1 MPPPFDVRTAVVVAA
16 AAVVL
21 SGCAS
26 DSPAAQLSSAS
37 PASPSAS
44 PTPACDPDAAFL
56 VGAIRRYSIDKA
68 WLRRHRSGLAPGPF
82 RIFAARVRRLLD
94 DVAHHDVPTSLFRA
108 RDAELMA
115 FNQIIQGAERAETGE
130 PADAAE
136 GTKEI
141 AAGEGQLGQVGAA
154 LADAVTACR

>member
-1 MPPPFDVRTAVVVAA
+1 MPQPFDVRTAVVVAA

-26 DSPAAQLSSAS
+26 DSPTAQPPSVS

-56 VGAIRRYSIDKA
+56 VGAIRRYSIDRS
-68 WLRRHRSGLAPGPF
+68 WLRRHRSGLDPGPF
-82 RIFAARVRRLLD
+82 RVFAARVRRLLH
-94 DVAHHDVPTSLFRA
+94 DVAAHDVATALFRV

-115 FNQIIQGAERAETGE
+115 FNQIIQGAERAQTGE
-130 PADAAE
+130 LADAAE

-141 AAGEGQLGQVGAA
+141 AAGEAQLGRVSAA

>member
-1 MPPPFDVRTAVVVAA
+1 MPPFDVRTAVVVAA

-26 DSPAAQLSSAS
+26 DSPTAQPSSAS
-37 PASPSAS
+37 PVSPSAS

-56 VGAIRRYSIDKA
+56 IGAIRRYSIDKA
-68 WLRRHRSGLAPGPF
+68 WLRRHRSGLDPGPF
-82 RIFAARVRRLLD
+82 RVFAARVRRLLD
-94 DVAHHDVPTSLFRA
+94 DAAALDVATALFRV

-115 FNQIIQGAERAETGE
+115 FNQIIQGVERAQMGE
-130 PADAAE
+130 LADAAE

-141 AAGEGQLGQVGAA
+141 AAGEGQLDLVSAA
-154 LADAVTACR
+154 LTEAVTACR

>member
-26 DSPAAQLSSAS
+26 DSPTAQPSSAS

-44 PTPACDPDAAFL
+44 PTPACEPDAAFF
-56 VGAIRRYSIDKA
+56 VGALRRYSIDKA
-68 WLRRHRSGLAPGPF
+68 WLRRHRSGLAPGPY
-82 RIFAARVRRLLD
+82 RVFAARVRRLLD
-94 DVAHHDVPTSLFRA
+94 DVAAHDVATALFRA
-108 RDAELMA
+108 RDAELQA
-115 FNQIIQGAERAETGE
+115 FTRIIHGTERAQTGE
-130 PADAAE
+130 VADAAE

-141 AAGEGQLGQVGAA
+141 AAGEGQLDLVSAA
-154 LADAVTACR
+154 LTEAVTAWR

>member
-26 DSPAAQLSSAS
+26 DSPAAQPSSAS

-115 FNQIIQGAERAETGE
+115 FNRIIQGAEKAQSGE
-130 PADAAE
+130 VAHAAE
-136 GTKEI
+136 ATLEI
-141 AAGEGQLGQVGAA
+141 AAGEGQLDLVSAA
-154 LADAVTACR
+154 LTDAVTACR